1 MRIRTSKTRTLVQ
14 AAVILATALLVP
26 LSAQQPRQTPPP
38 PGTPRNFTLPKPTR
52 FTLPNGLAV
61 TLVPFGQVPKVTL
74 RLVVQAGNLYES
86 ADQVWLADLTGRML
100 QEGTKTRASDA
111 VARDLAGMGGE
122 LSVNVGA
129 DTASV
134 GTEVLSERAADAARI
149 IAEVARDPRL
159 PQDAFGRVQAGLLRD
174 LAIQKSTPQAIAEE
188 RFAALMYGEHP
199 YGRMFPTEAMLEGY
213 TLEQVQAFHRKHF
226 GPNRGRL
233 YVAGVFDPSA
243 LEAAIRDA
251 FGSWARVDGSPPP
264 PPPARRDRAFALINR
279 PDAPQSTMY
288 IGVRVP
294 DPADPDWIPFS
305 VMNSLLGGAFG
316 SRITTNIR
324 EQKGYAYSPYSTV
337 DANVRTAHW
346 MEVAD
351 VTTANTG
358 DALKEIRNEIA
369 RLRTEP
375 PPAPELTGIEK
386 NMAGGFVVRNAS
398 RGGVIGQLAFVDL
411 HTLGD
416 DYLAKY
422 VDRVQ
427 AVTPE
432 QVTAMAKKYLDPD
445 QMTLVIVGDE
455 KTVKA
460 QVDGGTSR

>member
-1 MRIRTSKTRTLVQ
+1 MRIPASQTRTLLQ
-14 AAVILATALLVP
+14 AGVVLATALLVP
-26 LSAQQPRQTPPP
+26 ISAQEARQAPPA
-38 PGTPRNFTLPKPTR
+38 PGRPKNFTVPTPAR

-74 RLVVQAGNLYES
+74 RLVVQAGNLYEA

-111 VARDLAGMGGE
+111 LARDLAGMGGE
-122 LSVNVGA
+122 LSVNVGS

-134 GTEVLSERAADAARI
+134 GTEVLSERGADAARI
-149 IAEVARDPRL
+149 VAEVARDPRL

-174 LAIQKSTPQAIAEE
+174 LAIQKSTPQAIAGE
-188 RFAALMYGEHP
+188 RFAALMYGDHP
-199 YGRMFPTEAMLEGY
+199 YGRMFPTEAMLKGY
-213 TLEQVQAFHRKHF
+213 TLEQVQAFHRAHF
-226 GPNRGRL
+226 GPNRARL
-233 YVAGVFDPSA
+233 YVAGMFDRPA

-251 FGSWARVDGSPPP
+251 FGSWAGGAAPAPPA
-264 PPPARRDRAFALINR
+264 PPARRDRAFALINR
-279 PDAPQSTMY
+279 PDAPQSTIY

-305 VMNSLLGGAFG
+305 VMNSLLGGVFS

-337 DANVRTAHW
+337 DANVRTAYW
-346 MEVAD
+346 VEVAD

-358 DALKEIRNEIA
+358 DALKEIRGEIA

-375 PPAPELTGIEK
+375 PSGPELTGIEK

-398 RGGVIGQLAFVDL
+398 RGGVIGQLAFIDL
-411 HTLGD
+411 HGLGD
-416 DYLAKY
+416 DYLASY
-422 VDRVQ
+422 VERVQ

-432 QVTAMAKKYLDPD
+432 QVTAMARKYLDPA
-445 QMTLVIVGDE
+445 QMTLVVVGDE
-455 KTVKA
+455 KTVKG
-460 QVDGGTSR
+460 QVDGGSP